1 MKKNNEMMLAVR
13 VSLFGNVALFLIKLA
28 TLVVVN
34 SLAVAADLG
43 ISVISLGVSIL
54 LYYAIRLSNKPADM
68 FHNYGYA
75 KIENVARK
83 VIRAKE
89 EGNQVVVVLSAMAGE
104 TDRLINLAHQV
115 ADEPDGR
122 EYDALISTGEQVTV
136 TLLAMMLNRLG
147 HKAKSFLGFQA
158 KILTDQAYK
167 KARILSINNK
177 SIKNELK
184 KGHIVVVAGFQ
195 GVDSENNITT
205 LGRGGSDTS
214 AVALA
219 AALRADV
226 CDIFTD
232 VDGVYTTDPN
242 ICRKARRLDRISY
255 DEMLEMARS
264 GAKVLQPRSV
274 EMAKKFQV
282 PVYVRSS
289 FTDAGGTLV
298 TKEDE
303 EMEKEVISGVT
314 YDRDQAKITVVHVPD
329 RPGIAAWLFTPL
341 AEHNIIVDM
350 IIQNASIEGF
360 TDLTFTVS
368 RKDIRQATRLV
379 EEISKDIGAQKVEV
393 DENVAKVSIVGVGMI
408 SHSGVAAK
416 MFATLAREGINILMI
431 STSEIKVSCVIQS
444 KYTELAV
451 MVLHDAFGLD
461 KES

>member
-1 MKKNNEMMLAVR
+1 MA
-13 VSLFGNVALFLIKLA
+13 
-28 TLVVVN
+28 LVVQKYGGT
-34 SLAVAADLG
+34 SVAN
-43 ISVISLGVSIL
+43 I
-54 LYYAIRLSNKPADM
+54 
-68 FHNYGYA
+68 A

-167 KARILSINNK
+167 KARILSIDNK
-177 SIKNELK
+177 TIRNELK
-184 KGHIVVVAGFQ
+184 KGYIVVVAGFQ
-195 GVDSENNITT
+195 GVDSDNNITT

-303 EMEKEVISGVT
+303 EMEAVVVSGVT
-314 YDRDQAKITVVHVPD
+314 YDRDQAKVTVVHVPD
-329 RPGIAAWLFTPL
+329 RPGIAARLFTTL
-341 AEHNIIVDM
+341 SDRNIPVDM
-350 IIQNASIEGF
+350 IIQNASVEAF
-360 TDLTFTVS
+360 TDLSFTVS
-368 RKDIRQATRLV
+368 KKDMKEVERLIDPV
-379 EEISKDIGAQKVEV
+379 AQEIGAQGVQY
-393 DENVAKVSIVGVGMI
+393 DQNISKVSIVGVGMR
-408 SHSGVAAK
+408 SHAGVASR
-416 MFATLAREGINILMI
+416 MFAALAKEGINILMI
-431 STSEIKVSCVIQS
+431 STSEIKISCVIES

-451 MVLHDAFGLD
+451 MVLHETFGLD
-461 KES
+461 RK

>member
-1 MKKNNEMMLAVR
+1 MA
-13 VSLFGNVALFLIKLA
+13 
-28 TLVVVN
+28 LVVQKYGGT
-34 SLAVAADLG
+34 SVAN
-43 ISVISLGVSIL
+43 I
-54 LYYAIRLSNKPADM
+54 
-68 FHNYGYA
+68 A

-115 ADEPDGR
+115 AEEPDGR